1 MCLQARD
8 AKCREDFAAELG
20 RLLSSAAS
28 SAVRAAPLPSLAP
41 DTDTAA
47 SSRRRRFSRS
57 ASLESRATAA
67 AARSRSLDTEDTAA
81 AASTDPA
88 PQYRVLADYA
98 PAAPGAGRQLQLC
111 EGALVRLVKIGCAGW
126 WFVRAQDGG
135 EGWAPSTYLQLLPNT
150 KTLDRK

>member
-81 AASTDPA
+81 ASSDPS

>member
-81 AASTDPA
+81 ASSDPA

>member
-1 MCLQARD
+1 MAKHQVARARISSLRPFPTPLCSRD
-8 AKCREDFAAELG
+8 QCGSVYFAALH
-20 RLLSSAAS
+20 RPLAAS
-28 SAVRAAPLPSLAP
+28 R
-41 DTDTAA
+41 
-47 SSRRRRFSRS
+47 RRRRFSRS

-67 AARSRSLDTEDTAA
+67 ARSRSLDTEDTAA
-81 AASTDPA
+81 AASDPA

>member
-81 AASTDPA
+81 AASDPA

>member
-67 AARSRSLDTEDTAA
+67 AARSRSLDTEDTAP
-81 AASTDPA
+81 ASSDPA

>member
-57 ASLESRATAA
+57 ASLESRATAS

-81 AASTDPA
+81 AATDPA

>member
-81 AASTDPA
+81 AASDPS

>member
-81 AASTDPA
+81 ASTDPA

>member
-81 AASTDPA
+81 AATDPA